1 MERFSTLS
9 SFMQLVSGRDRTQTQ
24 AVQLQNH
31 PPSPLPPAQC
41 SPPHSALVH
50 TELWIPPAHGMLT
63 PTLLSPRPQG
73 ERGGRLPRSR
83 ALPHHY
89 YLCADLTVLRGEAE
103 ACLPQPNPTASPA
116 SRGSC
121 LARRTQH
128 TASWRSHASLRCLWI
143 KTPVQLGHLAGTVS
157 GA

>member
-50 TELWIPPAHGMLT
+50 TELWILPAHGMLT
-63 PTLLSPRPQG
+63 PTLLSPSSPGRKRREVAQVKGTATSLLPLCRPHG
-73 ERGGRLPRSR
+73 PTGRGRSMPPPAKSHSFSSLKRLLPSSKDPTHRFLEKPCQS
-83 ALPHHY
+83 ALFV
-89 YLCADLTVLRGEAE
+89 D
-103 ACLPQPNPTASPA
+103 
-116 SRGSC
+116 
-121 LARRTQH
+121 
-128 TASWRSHASLRCLWI
+128 
-143 KTPVQLGHLAGTVS
+143 
-157 GA
+157 